1 MTSTP
6 FTPADARTI
15 WSTRPREARTP
26 MEWRA
31 WARRRNWRSSN
42 PQRIARRAVASGA
55 VTSGAAYV
63 LNADDS
69 VTRVTV
75 DGMTT
80 ARPA

>member
-1 MTSTP
+1 MTGAA
-6 FTPADARTI
+6 FTPADARAI

-42 PQRIARRAVASGA
+42 PQRIARRAVTSGA
-55 VTSGAAYV
+55 VQGAAYV

-69 VTRVTV
+69 VTRVTL
-75 DGMTT
+75 DGVTT